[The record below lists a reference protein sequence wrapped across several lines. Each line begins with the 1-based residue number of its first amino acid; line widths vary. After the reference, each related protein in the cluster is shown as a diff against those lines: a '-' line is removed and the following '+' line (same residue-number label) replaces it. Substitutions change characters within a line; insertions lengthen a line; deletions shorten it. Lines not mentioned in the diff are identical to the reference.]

1 MQKLGKY
8 LSQIR
13 CKNPPQN
20 NNQWCETMYKN
31 DSKKKFYIMT
41 KEDLFQVYNVDSIIK
56 IN

>member
-31 DSKKKFYIMT
+31 DSKKKILYYDQGGFIPGIQCW
-41 KEDLFQVYNVDSIIK
+41 LN
-56 IN
+56 N